1 MKLTIKHQETNSR
14 GQLLLRFFFGFIYI
28 AIPHF
33 FLLYFVMIGVA
44 FCTFIAWWA
53 ILFTG
58 KYPAGMHN
66 FVRGTMEWYVRVM
79 ARLLNLCDGY
89 PKFGINAKDDCV
101 SFELPCP
108 EKLSRGTLLLKLFFG
123 QLYVLLPHMF
133 ILYFLGIGVAFVNFI
148 AWWAILFTGKYPA
161 GMHKFVVG
169 YIRWIIR
176 VMIYFPFYM
185 TDQYPPFSGKPY
197 EELNPTAA
205 A

>member
-1 MKLTIKHQETNSR
+1 
-14 GQLLLRFFFGFIYI
+14 
-28 AIPHF
+28 
-33 FLLYFVMIGVA
+33 MIGVA